1 MRNNFAKEKAWKNS
15 TKAEKQKQ
23 WDEYS
28 NYGPRML
35 TGQVWTKISMLL
47 AMATQE
53 DSAMPSL
60 EVDGNGRN

>member
-1 MRNNFAKEKAWKNS
+1 MNIQIMLR
-15 TKAEKQKQ
+15 
-23 WDEYS
+23 
-28 NYGPRML
+28 RML
-35 TGQVWTKISMLL
+35 TGQVWTEISHEILL